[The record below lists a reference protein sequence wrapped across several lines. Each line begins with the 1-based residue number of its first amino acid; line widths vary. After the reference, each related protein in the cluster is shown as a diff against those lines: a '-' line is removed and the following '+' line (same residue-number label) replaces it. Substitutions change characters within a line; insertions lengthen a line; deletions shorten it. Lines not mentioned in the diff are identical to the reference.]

1 MINYTVISAS
11 AAQNAFTGSIDKI
24 LVTSGSDT
32 GAVFT
37 TIEFG
42 DPYENPQRPQISQS
56 RDDYTPTSIVSGL
69 SVTPGTY
76 VDGPIGRVTI
86 DSTTGGFLIYLRNIT

>member
-24 LVTSGSDT
+24 LVTSGSAA
-32 GAVFT
+32 GATFT

-42 DPYENPQRPQISQS
+42 DPYENPKRPQISES
-56 RDDYTPTSIVSGL
+56 PDDYTPTSTVSGL
-69 SVTPGTY
+69 QVLAGTY
-76 VDGPIGRVTI
+76 VDGPIGRVTV
-86 DSTTGGFLIYLRNIT
+86 DTATGGFLIYLRN